1 VALVVACHFGLHS
14 NGGFVGVDVFFVLS
28 GFLITS
34 LLIDEREK
42 TGRISF
48 RQFWARRALRLFPA
62 LGCAIVFALL
72 LSLDASASVRH
83 FTVIAVPAVLLY
95 VGNWWMAL
103 GHGHSLGLLGACWSL
118 AIEEQF
124 YVLWP
129 VLAVLWMARTEHRR
143 RAAAIVGA
151 LSVADCAWSILAQH
165 SLRISSVYF
174 RTDTH
179 AMGLLAGSA
188 LALFLSEK
196 RVVTLSRRATICFQ
210 AAAILAVLL
219 ILAIT
224 VSVRYNN
231 AGTVDQLAVIVA
243 TGASAVIVTQLIL
256 VPMGILTRCLE
267 HPIAKWIGRRS
278 YGIYLFNYPISVILL
293 QHNRRHGLHRLE
305 LTVLGVIAI
314 VLIAGASYRWVEQPF
329 LKRKVRFTPA

>member
-1 VALVVACHFGLHS
+1 VAVVVACHFGLHS

-34 LLIDEREK
+34 LLIEEREK

-62 LGCAIVFALL
+62 LILAIAFALL
-72 LSLDASASVRH
+72 LSLDASASMRH
-83 FTVIAVPAVLLY
+83 YTIVAVPSVLLY
-95 VGNWWMAL
+95 VGNWWTAL

-129 VLAVLWMARTEHRR
+129 LLAVVWLARTEHRL
-143 RAAAIVGA
+143 RAAVIVAA
-151 LSVADCAWSILAQH
+151 LSVVDCAWSIVAQN
-165 SLRISSVYF
+165 SLHISGVYF

-188 LALFLSEK
+188 LALLFSEK
-196 RVVTLSRRATICFQ
+196 RVVTLSRRATIFIRG
-210 AAAILAVLL
+210 AAILAVLL
-219 ILAIT
+219 VLAIT

-231 AGTVDQLAVIVA
+231 AGNIDQIAVIAA
-243 TGASAVIVTQLIL
+243 TAASAVIVAQLVL
-256 VPMGILTRCLE
+256 VPTGILTRCLE
-267 HPIAKWIGRRS
+267 HPIAKWVGRRS
-278 YGIYLFNYPISVILL
+278 YGIYLYNYPISIILL
-293 QHNRRHGLHRLE
+293 QHDRKHGLHRLG
-305 LTVLGVIAI
+305 LTVLGVVAI
-314 VLIAGASYRWVEQPF
+314 LLIAGASYRWIEQPF
-329 LKRKVRFTPA
+329 LRRKARFTPP